1 MADNKPIMSQD
12 NFKVAG
18 ASTSG
23 APADFSSD
31 ESALAYANAQ
41 LDSFV
46 EAMRYSLEKQIV
58 GVQLPPEDREINTH
72 EALRHLLR
80 NISLAHAGHV
90 EADYANPT
98 LTKMGGMN
106 RIQFQL
112 QSCDCNY
119 HMALLH
125 GDYRYRLKG
134 YRGTAAVL
142 QTTVFNG
149 HSCDFVDGWKTIS
162 NANNLITPQYAP
174 GKTIDVIL
182 SREKPDD
189 LGDAVWLEL
198 PPGRAELHIRQ
209 YYADWDREEPA
220 DFMLINDGQ
229 VFPSALLDRESAETR
244 FKRLPDLLKV
254 HANYYRAGIQAHID
268 ADPHE
273 IDEFKVPG
281 AFEGTNYY
289 YGHFH
294 CRADEAVVIEIVPPE
309 CNYWNV
315 ELTQLQWEPGDWWSR
330 LLSYN
335 YTQVTPDSDGKV
347 RFVASWSDTGH
358 PNWLD
363 VSGRILHL
371 IGFRFFQT
379 RETPVKPKL
388 KTVKLVELGQHIPGD
403 TKRIAAD
410 ERQGIM
416 RKRLESV
423 YRRRFS
429 DF

>member
-1 MADNKPIMSQD
+1 MSDSKSTMSQD
-12 NFKVAG
+12 NFSGAIAA
-18 ASTSG
+18 AST

-41 LDSFV
+41 LDTFV
-46 EAMRYSLEKQIV
+46 EAMRYSLEKHIV
-58 GVQLPPEDREINTH
+58 GWPGEDREINTH
-72 EALRHLLR
+72 EALRHTLR

-90 EADYANPT
+90 EADYQNPT

-142 QTTVFNG
+142 QTTIFIG
-149 HSCDFVDGWKTIS
+149 HSCDFVDGWKMIS

-174 GKTIDVIL
+174 GNTIDVIL

-198 PPGRAELHIRQ
+198 PPGRCELHIRQ
-209 YYADWDREEPA
+209 YYADWDTEEPA
-220 DFMLINDGQ
+220 EFMLINDAQ
-229 VFPSALLDRESAETR
+229 TFPSALLDRETAETR
-244 FKRLPDLLKV
+244 FKRLPDFLRV
-254 HANYYRAGIQAHID
+254 HANFYRAGVQGHLDQASD
-268 ADPHE
+268 E
-273 IDEFKVPG
+273 ISEFKVPG

-289 YGHFH
+289 FGHLR
-294 CRADEAVVIEIVPPE
+294 CRADEAVIIEVAPPP

-315 ELTQLQWEPGDWWSR
+315 ELSQLQWEPGDWWSR

-335 YTQVTPDSDGKV
+335 MTQVHTDGDGKV
-347 RFVASWSDTGH
+347 RFVASWTDPGM

-363 VSGRILHL
+363 VSGRLLHV
-371 IGFRFFQT
+371 IGIRFFQS
-379 RETPVKPKL
+379 EATPPNPTL
-388 KTVKLVELGQHIPGD
+388 KTVKLADLARYLPED
-403 TKRIAAD
+403 TPSISTA
-410 ERQGIM
+410 ERHAIM
-416 RKRLESV
+416 QRRLESV